1 MNTDNKLQTLD
12 GLIARLK
19 ELREIAGR
27 DCEVVCGQSFNS
39 ERELLTITM
48 VSLDSCPQK
57 LSEHI
62 AILVEL
68 KLFIEERKKALLE
81 YQRKQFEKTSSTV

>member
-1 MNTDNKLQTLD
+1 MNTDNELQTLD

-19 ELREIAGR
+19 KLREIAGR

-57 LSEHI
+57 QSEHI
-62 AILVEL
+62 AILVEP
-68 KLFIEERKKALLE
+68 KLFIEKRKKALLE
-81 YQRKQFEKTSSTV
+81 YQRKQFEKTRSTV

>member
-12 GLIARLK
+12 GLIQRLI

-27 DCEVVCGQSFNS
+27 DCEVICGQSFNS

-48 VSLDSCPQK
+48 VSLDSYPQK
-57 LSEHI
+57 QSEHI
-62 AILVEL
+62 AILVEP
-68 KLFIEERKKALLE
+68 KWFIEERKKALLE
-81 YQRKQFEKTSSTV
+81 YQRKQFEKASSTV